1 MSEDT
6 TEGHD
11 DDLKGKAKK
20 MAGDASEKAS
30 ELAGDAKEAA
40 GEFVDDVKE
49 ATSDFADSAKEAASS
64 AKEEWN
70 KVTTSTENKKM
81 MAGLLAIFVGWLGI
95 HKFVLGYKT
104 EGIIMLVVG
113 VVGWFL
119 CGIPTTIVWIVG
131 VIEGV
136 MYLTK
141 SDEEFYETYQANKK
155 PWF

>member
-30 ELAGDAKEAA
+30 ELAGD
-40 GEFVDDVKE
+40 
-49 ATSDFADSAKEAASS
+49 AKEAASS